1 MLVYRSDIPA
11 KEDIFEFYEAMGW
24 NKTLKLS
31 AQELL
36 LAMKGSFYGI
46 YVYDDDKLIAT
57 GRLISDGVTNAY
69 MCGLG
74 VREEYRSHGVGR
86 EIINKLSQFTKEH
99 SLHLQFICGD
109 EVRPYYEKMGFT
121 AFGTGMK
128 L

>member
-11 KEDIFEFYEAMGW
+11 KEDIFEFYEDMGW
-24 NKTLKLS
+24 NEALGLS
-31 AQELL
+31 AQELH

-46 YVYDDDKLIAT
+46 YVYDDSKLIAT

-74 VREEYRSHGVGR
+74 VRPEYRQHGVGR

-99 SLHLQFICGD
+99 SLHLQFICTD
-109 EVRPYYEKMGFT
+109 DMKPYYEKIGFT
-121 AFGTGMK
+121 PFGTGMK